1 MNIKQ
6 KNITNIKTM
15 LKTHVNPI
23 KQRKNTIDQ
32 VITIQEQTLIEKGFE
47 KSILEN
53 SFYLRTN

>member
-53 SFYLRTN
+53 SF